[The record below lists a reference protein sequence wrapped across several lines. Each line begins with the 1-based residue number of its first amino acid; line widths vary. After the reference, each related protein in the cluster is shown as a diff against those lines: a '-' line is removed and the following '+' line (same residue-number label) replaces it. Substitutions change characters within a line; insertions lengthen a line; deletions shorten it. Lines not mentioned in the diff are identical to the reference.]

1 MALIKCPDCGKEI
14 SDKAPACPFC
24 GCPMKNDDGH
34 QEKGEIITIAPSKL
48 ICREKPSKKSLK
60 TIFSVLIVIVLV
72 IGIFVGTKYFS
83 QSLYDKCAYSTAE
96 ALKEILKNPDSLSV
110 YDVEFY
116 VSNVET
122 GEKERS
128 TITDKNHPIVIMH
141 YTAQNSYGGNTT
153 GYVMSTYHKDS
164 SKYEIDGY
172 TYTLTMSEVS
182 KYDQDADWQKFTI
195 YLIKS
200 CQENNKKIGSIDIK
214 KLNRK
219 IKNNL

>member
-1 MALIKCPDCGKEI
+1 MLECPSRLATLAIDNR
-14 SDKAPACPFC
+14 SLRP
-24 GCPMKNDDGH
+24 
-34 QEKGEIITIAPSKL
+34 
-48 ICREKPSKKSLK
+48 KS
-60 TIFSVLIVIVLV
+60 V
-72 IGIFVGTKYFS
+72 
-83 QSLYDKCAYSTAE
+83 
-96 ALKEILKNPDSLSV
+96 
-110 YDVEFY
+110 
-116 VSNVET
+116 
-122 GEKERS
+122 R
-128 TITDKNHPIVIMH
+128 
-141 YTAQNSYGGNTT
+141 TAQNSYGGNTT